1 MWRAARSS
9 NELVQGQIVKI
20 YLAGQGTD
28 LQEPVLAKMKYSCT
42 DWQLLDSQLLDAATM
57 AAQPQPEPPPEPE
70 PQPQPQPE
78 PEPEPEAEPEPE
90 LELALEP
97 SAYRT
102 ALREGALPDPPTP
115 SATALA
121 AKLSHTLAKN
131 GEALRLMQAALVEAL
146 PCPEGW
152 TLQTSRSTG
161 MQVRAASQPG
171 LPTQP
176 GPPSSHELVRVA
188 RHSAYPACV
197 PVLSPSA
204 VLRQRY
210 DAPEPVWVSTS
221 AQSYGGAGGPN
232 VGTY

>member
-1 MWRAARSS
+1 
-9 NELVQGQIVKI
+9 
-20 YLAGQGTD
+20 
-28 LQEPVLAKMKYSCT
+28 
-42 DWQLLDSQLLDAATM
+42 M

-70 PQPQPQPE
+70 PEPEPQPQPE